1 MSIIEK
7 FRKKHGDLYVY
18 TLVEYKNAITKV
30 NIICKMHGIFE
41 ITPNSHLNGSGCSV
55 CGREKVRMSRL
66 SNNETFVKKSNIVH
80 DCLYDYLKVD
90 YKGIREY
97 VIITCLKHGDFKQKP
112 SKHLS
117 GQGCKKCSSVK
128 MFVDFKKMC
137 LDKYS
142 GYSYDKVIYLGMYEN
157 VTITCLKH
165 GDFDKK
171 PIDFYHKERMC
182 PLCVDRCKS
191 KCETLWLDSLNIPI
205 DKRNIYIKFGNK
217 TFCVDGIDYDK
228 CIIYEFYGDFFHGN
242 PNIYDKDD
250 INPLLKETYG
260 DLYLKTK
267 GKEATLLENG
277 YELVT
282 MWESEFKNK
291 NKNKI

>member
-1 MSIIEK
+1 
-7 FRKKHGDLYVY
+7 
-18 TLVEYKNAITKV
+18 
-30 NIICKMHGIFE
+30 MHGIFE

-66 SNNETFVKKSNIVH
+66 SNNETFVKKSNIIH